1 MPGDASVD
9 DIDRAIIA
17 ELQADG
23 RRPYTEIARTVGL
36 AEATVRQRIRRLE
49 RKGVIQ
55 VVAVVAP
62 LRLGLRRVLIGVR
75 VRGRTLTDVE
85 GQLRVLPEVDY
96 VGVTTGSYDLVLM
109 AACSD
114 EEAVAELVTE
124 RIRAIPGVDS
134 LDVVTILRETK
145 DATATLPR
153 SRCPVGGGPRASAAR
168 IRGLCGRQIV
178 RHAATMRFRHYAP
191 GQPASM

>member
-85 GQLRVLPEVDY
+85 GQLRVLPEGDY

-109 AACSD
+109 AACLD

-145 DATATLPR
+145 DAYR
-153 SRCPVGGGPRASAAR
+153 YAA
-168 IRGLCGRQIV
+168 
-178 RHAATMRFRHYAP
+178 P
-191 GQPASM
+191 

>member
-1 MPGDASVD
+1 MPGDASID
-9 DIDRAIIA
+9 EIDRAIIA

-75 VRGRTLTDVE
+75 VRGRTLADVE
-85 GQLRVLPEVDY
+85 AQLRVLPEVDY
-96 VGVTTGSYDLVLM
+96 VAVTTGSYDLVLM
-109 AACSD
+109 AACLD

-145 DATATLPR
+145 DAYR
-153 SRCPVGGGPRASAAR
+153 YAA
-168 IRGLCGRQIV
+168 
-178 RHAATMRFRHYAP
+178 P
-191 GQPASM
+191 